1 MTSSRQ
7 QPDTLVVGAGPTGLT
22 LAIELA
28 RRGVPFRI
36 IDREAERTRTSRA
49 IGTQART
56 VEVFRLMGI
65 PESALE
71 PAARPRALRFA
82 ERDRTLARITFG
94 DGPPGAPRLISMDE
108 SDTERV
114 LEQRLE
120 QLGGRVDRSTQ
131 LLGFRFDGERVTAT
145 LQGPN
150 GTSELETRFLVGADG
165 AHSTVRCGAGIAFV
179 GDAYPERFLLADLD
193 LDWDL
198 PHDEGHIWI
207 GDDGLVAAIPL
218 PGERRYRVIVPLPP
232 AYGGKEY
239 ESEAEIAAEAET
251 LLGQRTG
258 VPLRRVGDPVWAS
271 AFRIQRRQADRYRWG
286 PVFLAGDAAHV
297 HSPVGGQGM
306 NTGIQDAFNL
316 GWKLA
321 LAARD
326 QAAPGLLDTYQAE
339 RHPIARGVLR
349 GTHLGTRLFLAQNSL
364 MRAVREYV
372 VPAIVDIP
380 PVRHR
385 ILGAVSQLTINYRG
399 SPLSVDADNREEGRR
414 GLHRN
419 ARGSRAGDR
428 VPDATLIDAC
438 GSTPVALFDLISQG
452 WVLLIFPGDEVRE
465 ETAGA
470 LERVSRQISEAV
482 GDAVHTYLVL
492 DTAGSGGATGTMLLD
507 PSRKIADVFGA
518 RQGLVALVRPDG
530 YLGYRGRLDQSGE
543 LASYLA
549 RVFAMRLRE
558 AEVGPLRA
566 PNPEASATV
575 IDVP

>member
-1 MTSSRQ
+1 MTQS
-7 QPDTLVVGAGPTGLT
+7 PHDTHTLIVGAGPTGLT

-65 PESALE
+65 PETALE

-82 ERDRTLARITFG
+82 ERDRTLARIAFG
-94 DGPPGAPRLISMDE
+94 DGTPGASPRLISMDE

-120 QLGGRVDRSTQ
+120 QLGGRVEWSTQ
-131 LLGFRFDGERVTAT
+131 LLGFRVEGERVTAN
-145 LQGPN
+145 LQGPD

-165 AHSTVRCGAGIAFV
+165 AHSTVRHEAGIGFTGA
-179 GDAYPERFLLADLD
+179 AYPERFLLADLD

-232 AYGGKEY
+232 AYATKEY
-239 ESEAEIAAEAET
+239 ASEAEIAAEAET
-251 LLGQRTG
+251 LLRQRTG
-258 VPLRRVGDPVWAS
+258 VTLRRIGNPAWAS
-271 AFRIQRRQADRYRWG
+271 AFRIQRRQADRYRHG
-286 PVFLAGDAAHV
+286 PVFLAGDAAHI

-339 RHPIARGVLR
+339 RHPIAQGVLR
-349 GTHLGTRLFLAQNSL
+349 GTHLGTRFVLAQNPL
-364 MRAVREYV
+364 MRGVREWA
-372 VPAIVDIP
+372 VPAIVNIP
-380 PVRHR
+380 PIRRR
-385 ILGAVSQLTINYRG
+385 ILAAVSQLAINYRG
-399 SPLSVDADNREEGRR
+399 SSLSVDADDRAESR
-414 GLHRN
+414 GWLRRN
-419 ARGSRAGDR
+419 AGGLRAGDR
-428 VPDATLIDAC
+428 VPDATLIDIR
-438 GSTPVALFDLISQG
+438 GSEPVMLFDLISQG
-452 WVLLIFPGDEVRE
+452 WTLLLFPGDDAIP
-465 ETAGA
+465 ETIGS
-470 LERVSRQISEAV
+470 LERIARQVQDAV
-482 GDAVHTYLVL
+482 GDAVRSYLVL
-492 DTAGSGGATGTMLLD
+492 DTPANDDAAVTAFLD
-507 PSRKIADVFGA
+507 PAREVSRIFAAGK
-518 RQGLVALVRPDG
+518 GLVALVRPDG
-530 YLGYRGRLDQSGE
+530 YLGYRGRLDQPGE

-549 RVFAMRLRE
+549 RVFAMHMRE
-558 AEVGPLRA
+558 AQVG
-566 PNPEASATV
+566 SARL
-575 IDVP
+575 